1 MICTPPPFTVLNHS
15 RAGVRMRLVTQRERE
30 MVVLAP
36 GTPHCVFSPPAATK
50 VSRNSTTPQA
60 LLAAAVRSLR
70 GASGQRG
77 VWIQD
82 LHERPLRV
90 VLLALRRIYLTNRE
104 QFDKLATHPESHS
117 HMRFIIH
124 RAQTTGDVKLKPLV
138 NHIVSCMKSVAAATK
153 LTPSSPPSTHAAAA
167 AAGTGAMD
175 IDIDVAAAAPSAT
188 KTAPFLS
195 IPNCTDLSA
204 EAQHGLLASY
214 VARCMEYRAALVDR
228 LRKEC
233 PLTPALRMLDT
244 LLFACVPDATVE
256 ELCAELAE
264 HQGATTVHKNVKS
277 INSALRLRFAR
288 EAKRE
293 KQMAAEQKESTDLQ
307 EKLHSVGAGSPDM
320 WRKMLDFKERLEAIA
335 PLEHHPPRISLQEQ
349 QSSAAALS
357 TQQSRLYRRL
367 LLQELAAF
375 VTPQQEPLLVF
386 AAPEENHNLLRWRAI
401 VCGSVF
407 HFFVRSWL

>member
-15 RAGVRMRLVTQRERE
+15 RRCTYEIGHATRTRDGGIGARYTAL
-30 MVVLAP
+30 
-36 GTPHCVFSPPAATK
+36 CVFTSCCNKGEPQLDNTP
-50 VSRNSTTPQA
+50 STTCCCCT
-60 LLAAAVRSLR
+60 VTSRGIRSAWCVDSR
-70 GASGQRG
+70 SARTSTAGGAS
-77 VWIQD
+77 
-82 LHERPLRV
+82 
-90 VLLALRRIYLTNRE
+90 ALRRIYLTNRE

-153 LTPSSPPSTHAAAA
+153 LTPSSPPSTHAVA

-233 PLTPALRMLDT
+233 PLTSALRMLDT

-293 KQMAAEQKESTDLQ
+293 KQMAAEHKESTDLQ

-407 HFFVRSWL
+407 DLFVRSWL